1 MNKQLITQISEY
13 VEQHIGEFHAAR
25 LEKLKKLDLKK
36 LLTRKNPY
44 QVKAMRAMTVG
55 GFVEFLFEDALC
67 KINNDMFAH
76 WMKDVAL
83 FVLQAKGNSHC
94 EAPHVVTLSEFCSPE
109 YWTNKVGDNHF
120 FADTIEPAIESCFKE
135 DNGCHILKA
144 QLINRSTK
152 EFLEEY
158 CDSDC
163 AFDWNK
169 IKTAMLWE

>member
-135 DNGCHILKA
+135 DNECYILKA
-144 QLINRSTK
+144 QLINRFTK
-152 EFLEEY
+152 EFLEEF

-169 IKTAMLWE
+169 LKTVMLWE

>member
-1 MNKQLITQISEY
+1 MNKELISQISEY

-44 QVKAMRAMTVG
+44 MYKAKHAMTVG
-55 GFVEFLFEDALC
+55 EFVEFLIDDALY
-67 KINNDMFAH
+67 KINNDLFQD

-83 FVLQAKGNSHC
+83 FVLQIIGNNHC
-94 EAPHVVTLSEFCSPE
+94 DAPHVVTLAEFCSSE
-109 YWTNKVGDNHF
+109 YWTSKVGDENF

-135 DNGCHILKA
+135 DDECCTLKVRHT
-144 QLINRSTK
+144 NRFTK

-158 CDSDC
+158 CDGSC

-169 IKTAMLWE
+169 LKATMLWE